1 MEKEHK
7 MKITMPVTLTASD
20 AESRIIAGRIVQW
33 DAVGNT
39 SAGQTKFL
47 PNSIEFS
54 NDTKLVLEH
63 EQTKPIGKLMEWSE
77 DETGITAS
85 FKIAKT
91 TAGNDALEEAAT
103 GLRSDFSVG
112 VQVNDWTNDKGVMA
126 ISSSSLVEVSLVTS
140 GAIPGAE
147 VARVAAVDTPEVSE
161 ESQEV
166 TQSNPEGEQVSDT
179 TVPEAS
185 AAETVEAA
193 KVEVK
198 AATAPYISTTVR
210 NPIVD
215 KASYLEHSVRAKLG
229 SEESR
234 MFVAAAADTTDNAG
248 LVPTRQ
254 LTEVINGISNADRPI
269 IDSISRGALPDAG
282 MTFEIPKI
290 TVAPTVAVASQGGTP
305 SETDMNSAFVSVNV
319 QKFIGQQT
327 FSLELLDRSSPAFFQ
342 ELVRQMEFAYAKA
355 TDVAVG
361 SALIAGGTDGGNR
374 AAFTTGALVAD
385 FVSDAAVS
393 IYKGTLGFAQNIIV
407 SPEQWGALMGL
418 VDGSNR
424 PIFQQ
429 TINPQN
435 AGGDLTATAIRGNLL
450 GLNLRVSTAL
460 TDTAGL
466 GDNTAIIVNP
476 EAYTWYESPRLSLQ
490 TNLISTGQVQV
501 GYYGYG
507 AVATKL
513 GAGAYRYMVS

>member
-1 MEKEHK
+1 
-7 MKITMPVTLTASD
+7 MKITMPVAITAAN
-20 AESRIIAGRIVQW
+20 AESRIIAGRIVSW
-33 DAVGNT
+33 NAEGNT
-39 SAGQTKFL
+39 SAGRTMFEKD
-47 PNSIEFS
+47 SIKMS
-54 NDTKLVLEH
+54 KNTKLVLQH
-63 EQTKPIGKLMEWSE
+63 DTTRPLGKLVSFEQ
-77 DETGITAS
+77 DDQGITAE

-112 VQVNDWTNDKGVMA
+112 VDVEEWDNKDGVMA
-126 ISSSSLVEVSLVTS
+126 ISASNLIEVSLVTD

-147 VARVAAVDTPEVSE
+147 VAKVAAVENEVSE
-161 ESQEV
+161 TTQEE
-166 TQSNPEGEQVSDT
+166 TQSTTEGEQVSDT
-179 TVPEAS
+179 TVPEVAP

-215 KASYLEHSVRAKLG
+215 KASYLEHSVRASLG
-229 SEESR
+229 NDTSK
-234 MFVAAAADTTDNAG
+234 MYVAAAADTTDNAG

-254 LTEVINGISNADRPI
+254 LTTVINGISNADRPF
-269 IDSISRGALPDAG
+269 IDSISSGALPDAG

-290 TVAPTVAVASQGGTP
+290 TVAPTVADTDEAGTP
-305 SETDMNSAFVSVNV
+305 SNTDMNSAFVSVNV
-319 QKFIGQQT
+319 NKYMGQQV
-327 FSLELLDRSSPAFFQ
+327 FSLEILDRSSPAFFA

-355 TDVAVG
+355 TDIAVG
-361 SALIAGGTDGGNR
+361 TALINGGTDGGNR

-393 IYKGTLGFAQNIIV
+393 IYKGTLGFAQNIVV

-435 AGGDLTATAIRGNLL
+435 AGGTLTATAIRGNLL

-460 TDTAGL
+460 TDASGL

-490 TNLISTGQVQV
+490 TNVISSGQVQV

-507 AVATKL
+507 AIATKL
-513 GAGAYRYMVS
+513 AAGSYRYMVA

>member
-1 MEKEHK
+1 

-47 PNSIEFS
+47 ENSIAMS
-54 NDTKLVLEH
+54 KDTKLVLEH
-63 EQTKPIGKLMEWSE
+63 EQTKPIGKLVEWSQ
-77 DETGITAS
+77 DATGITAS

-112 VQVNDWTNDKGVMA
+112 VQVDTWSNDKGVMA

-147 VARVAAVDTPEVSE
+147 VQKVAAVETEISE
-161 ESQEV
+161 SSQEV
-166 TQSNPEGEQVSDT
+166 TQPNIEGEQVSDT

-215 KASYLEHSVRAKLG
+215 KASYLEHSVRAKMG

-234 MFVAAAADTTDNAG
+234 MFVSAAADLTDNAG

-290 TVAPTVAVASQGGTP
+290 TVAPTVAVAAEGGTP
-305 SETDMNSAFVSVNV
+305 SETDQNAAFVSVSV

-327 FSLELLDRSSPAFFQ
+327 FSLELLDRSSPAFFA

-355 TDVAVG
+355 TDAAVG
-361 SALIAGGTDGGNR
+361 TALITGGTDGGNR
-374 AAFTTGALVAD
+374 AALTTGALVSD

-393 IYKGTLGFAQNIIV
+393 IYKNTLGFAQNIIV

-418 VDGSNR
+418 VDTANR
-424 PIFQQ
+424 PIFTQ

-435 AGGDLTATAIRGNLL
+435 AGGDLTATAVRGNLL
-450 GLNLRVSTAL
+450 GLNLRVSRAL

-466 GDNTAIIVNP
+466 GDNTLLVVNP
-476 EAYTWYESPRLSLQ
+476 DAYTWYESPRLSLQ
-490 TNLISTGQVQV
+490 TNIISTGQVQV

-507 AVATKL
+507 AVATKI
-513 GAGAYRYMVS
+513 GAGAYRYMVA

>member
-1 MEKEHK
+1 
-7 MKITMPVTLTASD
+7 MPVAITAAD
-20 AESRIIAGRIVQW
+20 AESRIIAGRIVSW
-33 DAVGNT
+33 NAEGNT
-39 SAGQTKFL
+39 SAGRTMFEKD
-47 PNSIEFS
+47 SIKMS
-54 NDTKLVLEH
+54 KNTKLVLQH
-63 EQTKPIGKLMEWSE
+63 DVTRPLGKLVSFEQ
-77 DETGITAS
+77 DETGIIAE

-112 VQVNDWTNDKGVMA
+112 VDVEEWNNKDGVMA
-126 ISSSSLVEVSLVTS
+126 ISASNLIEVSLVTD

-147 VARVAAVDTPEVSE
+147 VAKVAAVENEVSE
-161 ESQEV
+161 PTQEEIPS
-166 TQSNPEGEQVSDT
+166 TTEGEQVSDT
-179 TVPEAS
+179 TVPEVAP

-215 KASYLEHSVRAKLG
+215 KASYLEHSVRASLG
-229 SEESR
+229 NDTSK
-234 MFVAAAADTTDNAG
+234 MYVAAAADTTDNAG

-254 LTEVINGISNADRPI
+254 LTTVINGISNADRPF
-269 IDSISRGALPDAG
+269 IDSISSGALPDAG

-290 TVAPTVAVASQGGTP
+290 TVAPTVADTDEAGTP
-305 SETDMNSAFVSVNV
+305 SNTDMNSAFVSVNV
-319 QKFIGQQT
+319 NKYMGQQV
-327 FSLELLDRSSPAFFQ
+327 FSLEILDRSSPAFFA

-355 TDVAVG
+355 TDTAVG
-361 SALIAGGTDGGNR
+361 TALINGGTDGGNR

-393 IYKGTLGFAQNIIV
+393 IYKGTLGFAQNIVV

-418 VDGSNR
+418 VDSSNR

-435 AGGDLTATAIRGNLL
+435 AGGTLTATAIRGNLL

-460 TDTAGL
+460 TDGSGV

-490 TNLISTGQVQV
+490 TNVISSGQVQV

-507 AVATKL
+507 AIATKL
-513 GAGAYRYMVS
+513 GAGAYRYMVA

>member
-1 MEKEHK
+1 MPYA
-7 MKITMPVTLTASD
+7 ITAAD
-20 AESRIIAGRIVQW
+20 AESRIIAGRIVSW
-33 DAVGNT
+33 NAEGNT
-39 SAGQTKFL
+39 SAGRTIFEKD
-47 PNSIEFS
+47 SIKMS
-54 NDTKLVLEH
+54 KNTKLVLQH
-63 EQTKPIGKLMEWSE
+63 DVTRPLGKLISFEQ
-77 DETGITAS
+77 DDTGITAE
-85 FKIAKT
+85 FRIAKT

-112 VQVNDWTNDKGVMA
+112 VDVEEWDNKDGVMA
-126 ISSSSLVEVSLVTS
+126 ISASNLIEVSLVTD

-147 VARVAAVDTPEVSE
+147 VAKVAAVENEVSE
-161 ESQEV
+161 TTQEE
-166 TQSNPEGEQVSDT
+166 TQSTNEGEQVSDT
-179 TVPEAS
+179 TVPEVAP

-215 KASYLEHSVRAKLG
+215 KASYLEHSVRAQLG
-229 SEESR
+229 NDTSK
-234 MFVAAAADTTDNAG
+234 MYVAAAADTTDNAG

-254 LTEVINGISNADRPI
+254 LTEVINGISDADRPI

-290 TVAPTVAVASQGGTP
+290 TVAPTVAVASEAGTP
-305 SETDMNSAFVSVNV
+305 SNTDMNSAFVSVDV
-319 QKFIGQQT
+319 KKYIGQQV
-327 FSLELLDRSSPAFFQ
+327 FSLEILDRSSPAFFN

-361 SALIAGGTDGGNR
+361 TALIAGGTDGGNR
-374 AAFTTGALVAD
+374 AAFTTGALVSD

-418 VDGSNR
+418 VDSSNR

-435 AGGDLTATAIRGNLL
+435 AGGTLTATAIRGNLL

-460 TDTAGL
+460 TDGSGL

-476 EAYTWYESPRLSLQ
+476 DAYTWYESPRLSLQ
-490 TNLISTGQVQV
+490 TNVISSGQVQV
-501 GYYGYG
+501 AYYGYG

-513 GAGAYRYMVS
+513 GAGAYRFMVA